1 MQHLLETL
9 FAQVN
14 LQTAFCYFWK
24 NKELNNPEV
33 LHNITDCWLLFLCC
47 KTDTTV
53 DLSFELHFSSA
64 YVFCDVELH
73 SWQIEFL
80 SFIFTHGTQSC
91 LTFPES
97 RSCGYLSCSFV
108 IPKSEKNE
116 VMLSSITCVIQCIAN
131 NHIVWVLGLESWVW
145 QQTSVI
151 GLQLGF

>member
-80 SFIFTHGTQSC
+80 SFIFSHGTQSC
-91 LTFPES
+91 LTFPEMW
-97 RSCGYLSCSFV
+97 
-108 IPKSEKNE
+108 IPILFLCYSKKWKNE